1 MKLRAALAFSL
12 APALLLAACSKGEA
26 PAAGGGA
33 AAGEPVAAVAPPAG
47 KAWADVVSPTP
58 EGGMVMGN
66 PKAPIKLIE
75 YGSLSCPHCAK
86 LAQDG
91 AAALTEKYVN
101 TGKVSWE
108 FRSFAIHPQDVP
120 LTMLV
125 RCAPAEA
132 FFPLVEQ
139 VYANFDALTQST
151 MEGAK
156 ALGDMSKVA
165 PQARF
170 TTMADML
177 GFTKFFSARGIS
189 QDQAHT
195 CLTNAAM
202 ADKVAQDSDNWG
214 KQGIESTPTLLINGG
229 KTGVNTWAELEPLL
243 QKAGAR

>member
-1 MKLRAALAFSL
+1 MILRSALALGL
-12 APALLLAACSKGEA
+12 APALLLAACTKADA
-26 PAAGGGA
+26 PAAGP
-33 AAGEPVAAVAPPAG
+33 AAGEAAAAVAPPAG
-47 KAWADVVSPTP
+47 KAWADVVAATAD
-58 EGGMVMGN
+58 GGMVMGN
-66 PKAPIKLIE
+66 PKAPIRLLE

-132 FFPLVEQ
+132 FFPMVEQ
-139 VYANFDALTQST
+139 VYANFDALTKST
-151 MEGAK
+151 MDGAK
-156 ALGDMSKVA
+156 ALGDLSKVP

-170 TTMADML
+170 TTMADAL
-177 GFTKFFSARGIS
+177 GFTRFFSARGIS
-189 QDQAHT
+189 VDQAHA
-195 CLTNAAM
+195 CLTNQAA
-202 ADKVAQDSDNWG
+202 AEKVAQEADNWG
-214 KQGIESTPTLLINGG
+214 KQGISSTPTLLLNGAQ
-229 KTGVNTWAELEPLL
+229 TGINTWAELEPLL